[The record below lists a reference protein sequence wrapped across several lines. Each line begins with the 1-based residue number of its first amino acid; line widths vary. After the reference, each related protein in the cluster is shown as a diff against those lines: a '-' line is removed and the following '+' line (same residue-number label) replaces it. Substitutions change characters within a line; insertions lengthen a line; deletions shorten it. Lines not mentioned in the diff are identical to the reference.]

1 MTTRTDTGAKTDAPR
16 TGSTVETASG
26 PERTRVAAFG
36 DAVTD
41 AASSVKGVAADA
53 AARLPDVAAT
63 TRAAFEDANRQMR
76 SESDEM
82 LTIGS
87 ALSLGLAGGLL
98 IGGANRL
105 LVVGALLPALMM
117 VLTMLDRSS
126 RTRGTTPSPLQGD

>member
-41 AASSVKGVAADA
+41 AASSVKGVAA
-53 AARLPDVAAT
+53 ARLPDVAAT

-87 ALSLGLAGGLL
+87 ALSFGLAGGLL

>member
-1 MTTRTDTGAKTDAPR
+1 MTTRTDTKADAPL
-16 TGSTVETASG
+16 TGSTHEAANG
-26 PERTRVAAFG
+26 RERTRVAAIG
-36 DAVTD
+36 GAVTD
-41 AASSVKGVAADA
+41 AAGSVKGVAADA
-53 AARLPDVAAT
+53 AARIPDVAAT

-87 ALSLGLAGGLL
+87 ALSFGLAGGLL
-98 IGGANRL
+98 LGGAPRL

-126 RTRGTTPSPLQGD
+126 RTRGATPRRLQGD